1 MPRQRL
7 ILLSISLL
15 VALLA
20 LVSVSGR
27 VGFWSL
33 GGVSVQ
39 VFDPNTRLFNS
50 QGVLVCAPGGTWG
63 IPQER
68 STELSY
74 LHITPTT
81 RILDQRSS
89 FRPTPARSTDLH
101 PGQRLRVWTSG
112 GVLFSYPLQ
121 VNAERIVIESDGQ
134 PMVPGCQWRGLT
146 Q

>member
-1 MPRQRL
+1 MLRQRF
-7 ILLSISLL
+7 ILLIISLF
-15 VALLA
+15 VALVA

-33 GGVSVQ
+33 GSVSVQ
-39 VFDPNTRLFNS
+39 VFDPNTRLFTS
-50 QGVLVCAPGGTWG
+50 QGALVCAPGGTWG

-68 STELSY
+68 SAELSY

-81 RILDQRSS
+81 RILDQRTS
-89 FRPTPARSTDLH
+89 FSPISARSTDLH

-134 PMVPGCQWRGLT
+134 PIPLDCQWRGLT
-146 Q
+146 